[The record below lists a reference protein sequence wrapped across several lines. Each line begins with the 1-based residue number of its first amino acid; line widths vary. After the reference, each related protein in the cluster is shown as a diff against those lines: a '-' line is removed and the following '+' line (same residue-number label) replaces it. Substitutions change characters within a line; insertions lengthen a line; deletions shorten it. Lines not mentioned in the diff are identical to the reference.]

1 MDVTEIHRIPL
12 LPSLAPFL
20 AVALLGLVVS
30 GGSPSAGG
38 LDAASAGLR
47 EWAAAHPW
55 SEQPLLWVEWAF
67 DRHTLEYWTVALA
80 GLLLL
85 RRQVP
90 EAVLTVAA
98 MWATLTLS
106 TWGKVLFD
114 RDRPQ
119 WQNPDHF
126 LQSGSFPSTHASGTA
141 ALMGLVLVFVVLRSR
156 QAAVRQW
163 GAVAVGTTVLVVCL
177 DRLLLGRHYP
187 TDLLAGVLLGGGVVM
202 VAVAILSILPV
213 GTRERGA
220 TLADDAPSEVAE
232 RELVSRSA

>member
-1 MDVTEIHRIPL
+1 VTETRRNL
-12 LPSLAPFL
+12 LLASLTPFL
-20 AVALLGLVVS
+20 VVVLLGLAVS
-30 GGSPSAGG
+30 GGTAGPG
-38 LDAASAGLR
+38 GFDAAGAGFR
-47 EWAAAHPW
+47 DWAVAHTW

-67 DRHTLEYWTVALA
+67 DKHTLEYWTVALA
-80 GLLLL
+80 AFLLL
-85 RRQVP
+85 RRQFR

-106 TWGKVLFD
+106 TWAKALFG
-114 RDRPQ
+114 RDRPE
-119 WQNPDHF
+119 WQDTDHF

-156 QAAVRQW
+156 RATVRQW
-163 GAVAVGTTVLVVCL
+163 GSVAVGTTVLVVCL

-187 TDLLAGVLLGGGVVM
+187 TDLVAGVLLGGGVVL
-202 VAVAILSILPV
+202 VAVAVASI

-232 RELVSRSA
+232 PELVSRSA